1 MRFISRIRSLVRD
14 LVRDEKVSLNFGD
27 RHPNAH
33 ILAIEPESIEK
44 QIEKLDQV
52 VFEAPTYE
60 QFGPVRMRTNP
71 LNCCCYPTRTHL
83 HGIVDPSNYA
93 GRPYTFL
100 LAQGEPARLFE
111 SDSALLNAKNAAM

>member
-60 QFGPVRMRTNP
+60 QFDPVRMRTNP

-83 HGIVDPSNYA
+83 HGIVIPATMLVVRIPSSWLRASQLVCSNQIQ
-93 GRPYTFL
+93 PY
-100 LAQGEPARLFE
+100 
-111 SDSALLNAKNAAM
+111 